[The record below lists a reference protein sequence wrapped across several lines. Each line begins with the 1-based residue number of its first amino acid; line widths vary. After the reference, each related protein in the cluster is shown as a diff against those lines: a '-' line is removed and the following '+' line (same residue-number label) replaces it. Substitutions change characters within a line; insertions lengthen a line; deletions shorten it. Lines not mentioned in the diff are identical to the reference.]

1 MGCSLFLFYFT
12 GYKSVELPELSD
24 NLTLESL
31 ERNGFS
37 LLQLKNGFRYGT
49 DTTLLAW
56 YAASYIKRSSLKNK
70 SKVIRAL
77 ELGSNVGACS
87 LLFAARFLDILNVE
101 IKRDKVIM
109 TEDMADYLHLDSV
122 EINTPSYEVLC
133 RNIDNNGLCNIVTP
147 YNCDLRELPKA
158 IKDVQYDV
166 VFFNPPFF
174 SKQNGPEAQSH
185 SDSMNARLN
194 GRFEENGN
202 LNDFIEAASR
212 RVIPDGGYIVM
223 IMQGGRLQDAL
234 CAFNSNGI
242 APVSLMN
249 IHPFAEKN
257 ASMFLLAGRRTVKKT
272 DFKIQPPLIL
282 NTKNSATGA
291 IMSSDAIN
299 RIYNEVHSNCFI

>member
-1 MGCSLFLFYFT
+1 M
-12 GYKSVELPELSD
+12 ELPELSD

-37 LLQLKNGFRYGT
+37 LLQLKDGFRYGT

-56 YAASYIKRSSLKNK
+56 YAASYIKRGSVKNK
-70 SKVIRAL
+70 NKIVRAL

-87 LLFAARFLDILNVE
+87 LLFAARFLDILNTE
-101 IKRDKVIM
+101 LKADGNLKA
-109 TEDMADYLHLDSV
+109 EDMADYLHLDSV

-133 RNIDNNGLCNIVTP
+133 RNIDNNGLCNIVAP
-147 YNCDLRELPKA
+147 HNCDLRDLPKA
-158 IKDVQYDV
+158 VRDLQYDI

-174 SKQNGPEAQSH
+174 SRQNGPEAQAH
-185 SDSMNARLN
+185 ADSMNARLN

-202 LNDFIEAASR
+202 LNDFVEAAAK
-212 RVIPDGGYIVM
+212 RVIPDGGYVVM

-234 CAFNSNGI
+234 ASFRDNKLS
-242 APVSLMN
+242 PVSLMN
-249 IHPFAEKN
+249 IHPFVDKN
-257 ASMFLLAGRRTVKKT
+257 ASMFLLAGRRTSKKT

-282 NTKNSATGA
+282 NTKNDASGD